1 MAGSRP
7 GSSPRWW
14 RYLVTQESVD
24 VRLRYDPI
32 QPFQL
37 RPRPATALVSAIV
50 RTMLGLCHLAFR
62 FEFVGSI
69 PAEGCVLVSSHVSY
83 LDGLL
88 PTMLS
93 GRVTPIIS
101 RHCKPQPS
109 AGRSARD
116 WLLRIG
122 KTIRAYALTIYG
134 VIWAEGGSSITQ
146 GAAVVSA
153 GQICWLAPKGFGRA
167 PHGTYFSTAQL
178 GAARIA
184 LMENCPV
191 VPIAIVSRR
200 RTIFQPRPMVV
211 VRIGQPIG
219 PDPAERGRHFTD
231 RYMAALDLLN
241 IPAG

>member
-7 GSSPRWW
+7 GSFPRWW
-14 RYLVTQESVD
+14 RYLATQESVD
-24 VRLRYDPI
+24 FRLRYDPI
-32 QPFQL
+32 QPLQR
-37 RPRPATALVSAIV
+37 RPRPATALVSAFV
-50 RTMLGLCHLAFR
+50 RTLLGLCHLAFR
-62 FEFVGSI
+62 LEVVGSI

-93 GRVTPIIS
+93 ARVTSII

-109 AGRSARD
+109 AGPSARD

-153 GQICWLAPKGFGRA
+153 GP
-167 PHGTYFSTAQL
+167 S
-178 GAARIA
+178 
-184 LMENCPV
+184 
-191 VPIAIVSRR
+191 SS
-200 RTIFQPRPMVV
+200 
-211 VRIGQPIG
+211 
-219 PDPAERGRHFTD
+219 RGRWSSCELASPFART
-231 RYMAALDLLN
+231 RPSAAATSQTAALDLLN
-241 IPAG
+241 IAAG